1 MALNHGDPDDEP
13 MYIDHI
19 PQTCD
24 SSDRGFYATLICR
37 VPQIFKAAFSC
48 NRLQTYG
55 FTSCLDHGWKDLFEM
70 KYETTNLY
78 HEYSEVTKEMFV
90 LLKRQR

>member
-24 SSDRGFYATLICR
+24 SSTE
-37 VPQIFKAAFSC
+37 AFM
-48 NRLQTYG
+48 LP
-55 FTSCLDHGWKDLFEM
+55 
-70 KYETTNLY
+70 LY
-78 HEYSEVTKEMFV
+78 VGYLKF
-90 LLKRQR
+90 LKRLSVAIDYKRMDLPLVLTMAGRICLK